1 MASAWTLSSRARW
14 MLGATAVFVVLVWL
28 LAPILTPFV
37 IAAGLAYIGDP
48 IVDRLEALKLP
59 RTAGVSI
66 VFVVLTLAGVLMLLL
81 LLPMLREQFGSLIKR
96 LPDALQ
102 TIQDQW
108 LPALGIALPDG
119 MSLDIESLREAIKEN
134 WSKAGGIAAS
144 LWGSI
149 SKSSLA
155 ALALVANLALIPVVT
170 FYLLRDWDKMVARI
184 AELIPR
190 KYLPRVTDIAQETDE
205 VLSAFI
211 RGQLLVMFA
220 LALLYTTGL
229 WIVGLELALLIGLL
243 AGMVSF
249 VPYLGM
255 IIGIGA
261 ATIAMLVQTQA
272 FLPVLG
278 VWAVF
283 GVGQVLESAVLTPL
297 LVGDRIGLHPVAVI
311 FAVLAG
317 GQLFGFVGVLLAL
330 PAAAAIAVLLRVAVR
345 IWLDSDA
352 YQGQV

>member
-1 MASAWTLSSRARW
+1 MAANWTLSSRSKW
-14 MLGATAVFVVLVWL
+14 MLGATAIIVVMIWL

-37 IAAGLAYIGDP
+37 IAAGLAYVGDP
-48 IVDRLEALKLP
+48 IVDRLEAFKLP
-59 RTAGVSI
+59 RTVGVSI
-66 VFVVLTLAGVLMLLL
+66 VFVVLTLLGIVTLLL
-81 LLPMLREQFGSLIKR
+81 LLPLLREQLGTLISK
-96 LPDALQ
+96 LPDALL
-102 TIQDQW
+102 TIQNDW
-108 LPALGIALPDG
+108 LPRLGVALPEGMTLDG
-119 MSLDIESLREAIKEN
+119 DGLREAIKKN
-134 WSKAGGIAAS
+134 WQQAGGLAAG
-144 LWGSI
+144 LWSSI
-149 SKSSLA
+149 SKSSMA

-190 KYLPRVTDIAQETDE
+190 KYLPTVTNIATETDE

-220 LALLYTTGL
+220 LAVLYTTGL

-243 AGMVSF
+243 AGFVSF

-330 PAAAAIAVLLRVAVR
+330 PMAAAIAVLLRYAMR
-345 IWLDSDA
+345 LWINSDA
-352 YQGQV
+352 YQGTA